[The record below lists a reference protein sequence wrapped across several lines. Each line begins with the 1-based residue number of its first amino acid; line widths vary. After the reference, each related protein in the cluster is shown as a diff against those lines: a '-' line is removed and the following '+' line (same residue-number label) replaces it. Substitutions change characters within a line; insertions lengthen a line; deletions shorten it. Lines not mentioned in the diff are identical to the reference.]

1 MKQQQQ
7 KKNEGREHPLDLSLY
22 KKKIKKEEKL
32 EKYLKKKRNLKIKK
46 SNLGVPFLK
55 KKNEIWLM
63 KVFSK
68 VLNLL
73 QNL

>member
-1 MKQQQQ
+1 MSLQ
-7 KKNEGREHPLDLSLY
+7 KVINL
-22 KKKIKKEEKL
+22 KL
-32 EKYLKKKRNLKIKK
+32 LFQMIMKKKRNLKIKK

>member
-1 MKQQQQ
+1 MNLQ
-7 KKNEGREHPLDLSLY
+7 KVINL
-22 KKKIKKEEKL
+22 KL
-32 EKYLKKKRNLKIKK
+32 LFQMIMKKKRTLKIKK

>member
-1 MKQQQQ
+1 MNLQ
-7 KKNEGREHPLDLSLY
+7 KVINL
-22 KKKIKKEEKL
+22 KL
-32 EKYLKKKRNLKIKK
+32 LFQMIMKKKRNLKIKK

>member
-1 MKQQQQ
+1 MNLQ
-7 KKNEGREHPLDLSLY
+7 KVINL
-22 KKKIKKEEKL
+22 KL
-32 EKYLKKKRNLKIKK
+32 LFQMIMKKKRNLKIKK

-68 VLNLL
+68 VLNSL

>member
-1 MKQQQQ
+1 MTLQ
-7 KKNEGREHPLDLSLY
+7 KVINL
-22 KKKIKKEEKL
+22 KL
-32 EKYLKKKRNLKIKK
+32 LFQMIMKKKRNLKIKK

-55 KKNEIWLM
+55 KKNEIWLT

-68 VLNLL
+68 VLNSL

>member
-1 MKQQQQ
+1 MNLQ
-7 KKNEGREHPLDLSLY
+7 KVINL
-22 KKKIKKEEKL
+22 KL
-32 EKYLKKKRNLKIKK
+32 LFQMIMKKKRNLKIKK

-55 KKNEIWLM
+55 KKNEIWFM

-68 VLNLL
+68 VFNSL